1 MKKKDT
7 KNNTNFSTVL
17 VLTIVFIVLRLTNV
31 IDWSWIWVFSPIWIE
46 LLIVALI
53 FVITLLILSIKK
65 AIKKAKKTTEFH

>member
-1 MKKKDT
+1 MNKKDT
-7 KNNTNFSTVL
+7 KHNTSFGTVL
-17 VLTIVFIVLRLTNV
+17 ILTIVFIVLKLTNV

>member
-1 MKKKDT
+1 MNKKDT
-7 KNNTNFSTVL
+7 KNNTGFGTVS

>member
-1 MKKKDT
+1 MNKDT
-7 KNNTNFSTVL
+7 KNNTSFGTVL
-17 VLTIVFIVLRLTNV
+17 ILTIVFIVLKLTNV

>member
-1 MKKKDT
+1 MNKKDT
-7 KNNTNFSTVL
+7 KNNTSFGTVL
-17 VLTIVFIVLRLTNV
+17 ILTIVFIVLKLTNV

-46 LLIVALI
+46 LIIVALI

>member
-1 MKKKDT
+1 MNKKDT
-7 KNNTNFSTVL
+7 KNNTSFGTVL
-17 VLTIVFIVLRLTNV
+17 ILTIVFIVLKLTNV